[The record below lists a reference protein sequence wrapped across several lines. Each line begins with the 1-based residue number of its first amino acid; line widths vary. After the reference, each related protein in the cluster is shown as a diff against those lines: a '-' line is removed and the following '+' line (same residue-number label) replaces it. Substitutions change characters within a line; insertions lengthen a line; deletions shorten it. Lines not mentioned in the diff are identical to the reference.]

1 MYDNAHTHTQ
11 THIVHSLHLSFVRRH
26 PTGDEIHLN
35 SRTFIL
41 PGELE
46 EVLDL
51 SAARLSVVRDNL
63 EFALR

>member
-1 MYDNAHTHTQ
+1 MCFFLFLFLVYAR
-11 THIVHSLHLSFVRRH
+11 LYFHL
-26 PTGDEIHLN
+26 DEDIHLN
-35 SRTFIL
+35 TRTFIL
-41 PGELE
+41 PSELE